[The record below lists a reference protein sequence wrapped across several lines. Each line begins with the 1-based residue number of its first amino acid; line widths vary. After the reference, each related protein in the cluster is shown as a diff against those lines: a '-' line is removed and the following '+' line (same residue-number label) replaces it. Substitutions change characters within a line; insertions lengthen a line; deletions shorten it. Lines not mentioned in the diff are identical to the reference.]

1 MRLSLVFIFIT
12 SFLYAQ
18 ESITEFQKQKDE
30 IIKLKKELTEFYDLK
45 EKEYQDRK
53 KELMTIQTN
62 IEKAKKDIETIKNDN
77 SKLLKSIT
85 QAVQGKTSSIFNGM
99 KAKNAAEILNQ
110 MIADGKIEDV
120 LDIIITLNE
129 KNVTGI
135 LKFMSVENSAQ
146 LTLMIKNYSKKAKS
160 EEK

>member
-85 QAVQGKTSSIFNGM
+85 QAVQGKTSSILNGM

-129 KNVTGI
+129 KNVTNI

>member
-18 ESITEFQKQKDE
+18 ESVTEFQKQKDE
-30 IIKLKKELTEFYDLK
+30 IVKLKKELTEFYNIK

-53 KELMTIQTN
+53 KELVTIQTN
-62 IEKAKKDIETIKNDN
+62 IEKTKKDIESIKNEN
-77 SKLLKSIT
+77 LKLLNSIT
-85 QAVQGKTSSIFNGM
+85 QNVQTKTSSIFNGM

-129 KNVTGI
+129 KNVTTI